1 MRFNNWSKSHSFPLP
16 MRYPRV
22 FVKYS
27 TYTKKPLS
35 LQAVVIIVLTIAIH
49 ALFGYYLT
57 RIYLK
62 SAHPNNQPVNDIL
75 DISVLWLAPFLSGSG
90 YGAEALSFIQGL
102 HKHITNLTIY
112 HFGDIV
118 EEEYLSSLS
127 EETEKLLKQLWAPNE
142 TLPSYF
148 IKRQYEDDQVA
159 RKLDTRRRMFPDG
172 TLIREPILR
181 SLHDVVIVQSIPR
194 GWEPYLFETAKY
206 RVGRTVFETDRLPD
220 EWAQHCNNEVD
231 EVWVPTEFNVKTF
244 AGSGVKSHML
254 HVLPQTVD
262 TNTFSH
268 PSITPRP
275 RPPECLDSDFIFLSV
290 FRWGG
295 RKGTEFLLEAF
306 LREFSPEDSACL
318 VILTATHKMR
328 TNATYYHG
336 LIHQFANDLGI
347 TSAIRPR
354 IAVLEP
360 SISNQDMPGLYA
372 MANAFVLVSR
382 GEGWGRP
389 YTEAMMMNV
398 PVIAT
403 NWSAHTEFITP
414 ETGYLVKVDKLDLF
428 PSDDEEM
435 MNYWGH
441 LLARPSICHLRQV
454 MRFVKENPQDAKR
467 KAINAKQLISTRFNQ
482 NAVTNTILNHLKRI
496 KAKLTTENVEHML
509 ATRAKQIIAQ
519 GAI

>member
-1 MRFNNWSKSHSFPLP
+1 M
-16 MRYPRV
+16 
-22 FVKYS
+22 
-27 TYTKKPLS
+27 
-35 LQAVVIIVLTIAIH
+35 IVLFIVLN
-49 ALFGYYLT
+49 ALFGTFLM

-62 SAHPNNQPVNDIL
+62 SAHLENPPVDEVL

-102 HKHITNLTIY
+102 HKHVTQLSIY

-118 EEEYLSSLS
+118 EEEYLASLG
-127 EETEKLLKQLWAPNE
+127 EETQQLLKQLWASNE
-142 TLPSYF
+142 TLPRYF
-148 IKRQYEDDQVA
+148 IKKQYEDEEIA
-159 RKLDTRRRMFPDG
+159 RKIDSRKRMFPDG
-172 TLIREPILR
+172 SFIMEPILR
-181 SLHDVVIVQSIPR
+181 KLHDVVIVQSIPR
-194 GWEPYLFETAKY
+194 GWEPFLFETAKY

-220 EWAQHCNNEVD
+220 EWAEHCNNEVD
-231 EVWVPTEFNVKTF
+231 EVWVPTQFNVKTF
-244 AGSGVKSHML
+244 SGSGVKPDML
-254 HVLPQTVD
+254 QVLPQTVD
-262 TNTFSH
+262 TKTFSD

-275 RPPECLDSDFIFLSV
+275 RPPECLESDFIFLSV

-306 LREFSPEDSACL
+306 LREFSPDDSTCL
-318 VILTATHKMR
+318 VVLTATHKMK

-360 SISNQDMPGLYA
+360 SLSNQDMPGLYA
-372 MANAFVLVSR
+372 MADAFVLASR

-414 ETGYLVKVDKLDLF
+414 ETGYLIEVEKLDLF
-428 PSDDEEM
+428 PSEDEEM

-441 LLARPSICHLRQV
+441 LLARPSTCHLRQL
-454 MRFVKENPQDAKR
+454 MRYVKDNPEDAR
-467 KAINAKQLISTRFNQ
+467 KKAVNAKQMISTRFNQ
-482 NAVTNTILNHLKRI
+482 DAVTNTILQHLKRI
-496 KAKLTTENVEHML
+496 KAKLTQENVESML
-509 ATRAKQIIAQ
+509 QARKKRIIAQ